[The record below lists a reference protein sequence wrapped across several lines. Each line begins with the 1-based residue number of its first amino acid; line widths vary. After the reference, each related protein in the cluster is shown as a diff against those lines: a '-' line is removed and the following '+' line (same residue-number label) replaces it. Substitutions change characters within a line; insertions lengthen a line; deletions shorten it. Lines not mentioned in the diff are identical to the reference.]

1 MKVTTN
7 TKKRWAASAAMMPA
21 SPAGS
26 RQGYWMDTCPVH
38 GLTSFNTII
47 DGCEQCAAKRLAE
60 KDKKDANA

>member
-1 MKVTTN
+1 
-7 TKKRWAASAAMMPA
+7 
-21 SPAGS
+21 
-26 RQGYWMDTCPVH
+26 MDTCPVH

>member
-1 MKVTTN
+1 VPEKPNPRGLTPEERVC
-7 TKKRWAASAAMMPA
+7 A
-21 SPAGS
+21 AGS

-60 KDKKDANA
+60 EDKKDANA